1 MQKVLVRDRSA
12 SAMAMDLSCTGTSRS
27 GRVVRERRVRH
38 EPASGRRRCR
48 PAPTCLAAAKAGQV
62 GICGG
67 CIGWNNC
74 SIRRDASMPSVEVS
88 AARSASFVLGVLQCR
103 IGTHRARARITC
115 HANGGERFDQDATR
129 AGLQRKGVGSWRFE
143 TITSTASCT
152 AARLTAVPLSVRMTC
167 DACARAR
174 CVPMRHCRTPRTND
188 ADRAVLTSTGGIDES
203 RRLEQ
208 MSHPMH
214 PPQMPT

>member
-1 MQKVLVRDRSA
+1 MQTHAKAISRSLKKCSSSYKRCDRSRHEHSMQKVLVRDRSA

-67 CIGWNNC
+67 CIGWDNC

-103 IGTHRARARITC
+103 IGTHRARA
-115 HANGGERFDQDATR
+115 GGGGAPRHTES
-129 AGLQRKGVGSWRFE
+129 G
-143 TITSTASCT
+143 
-152 AARLTAVPLSVRMTC
+152 TAVR
-167 DACARAR
+167 RAAVQLAVEVTVSKR
-174 CVPMRHCRTPRTND
+174 NEPTPFLCRPALVASWSNR
-188 ADRAVLTSTGGIDES
+188 S
-203 RRLEQ
+203 
-208 MSHPMH
+208 
-214 PPQMPT
+214 PPFA